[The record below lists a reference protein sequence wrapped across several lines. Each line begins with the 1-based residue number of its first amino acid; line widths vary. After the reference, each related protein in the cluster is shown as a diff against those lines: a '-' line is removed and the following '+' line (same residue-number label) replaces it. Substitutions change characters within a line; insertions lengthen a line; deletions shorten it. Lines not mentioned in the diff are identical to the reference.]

1 MVSINNLSQKLS
13 YKMDLTR
20 RLKYIIVSLLFVI
33 FIALVYTFR
42 AVLPTFILAL
52 LLAYILTPIVVKM
65 SSKKIFRRKIPRGMA
80 IIVIYVLSITG
91 ISFGG
96 TYFVVNLTN
105 EMQTLV
111 TEFPSY
117 GKQIKE
123 NWVPMISSGIQKI
136 SDYMPKMEFD
146 LPKELAD
153 KEDDQPV
160 VPIVKDLETN
170 EIVNYLT
177 NTTFEIKKNKTGYE
191 IIPHHISKSQTVD
204 QNQDLDF
211 TKMFNDFL
219 GNFIQNLQGMLVG
232 LLDLSQIVVF
242 SIVSSIFQ
250 TMITLMVAAFIIIDY
265 ERILGFFRDLF
276 PARFVDNI
284 ELFLQKQNVGLH
296 GVVRGQL
303 IICLV
308 NGFLTWIGLLIFDI
322 KFALTLSILAT
333 ICSLIPIFGVIISS
347 IPIVL
352 MAITNSF
359 FSGLLVLAWILGIHF
374 VEGNILNP
382 KIIGKSAEIHPVLV
396 IFALMAGELTYG
408 LFGALIAVPVF
419 SILQTTFLFVRE
431 HILTDLTTE

>member
-1 MVSINNLSQKLS
+1 MNL
-13 YKMDLTR
+13 TI
-20 RLKYIIVSLLFVI
+20 RLRYIIISLLFLI

-52 LLAYILTPIVVKM
+52 LLAYILTPVVVKI

-105 EMQTLV
+105 EMQILV
-111 TEFPSY
+111 KEFPSY
-117 GKQIKE
+117 GKKIKD
-123 NWVPMISSGIQKI
+123 NWVPTISSGIQKI
-136 SDYMPKMEFD
+136 TEYMPKMNFD
-146 LPKELAD
+146 LPEEITEKEEVKPVVSID
-153 KEDDQPV
+153 KEGNA
-160 VPIVKDLETN
+160 N
-170 EIVNYLT
+170 EIINYLT
-177 NTTFEIKKNKTGYE
+177 NTTFEIKKNKKGYE
-191 IIPHHISKSQTVD
+191 VIPHHISKSKKVD
-204 QNQDLDF
+204 QTQDLDF

-232 LLDLSQIVVF
+232 LLDLSQMVVF

-265 ERILGFFRDLF
+265 ERILHFFRDLF

-303 IICLV
+303 IICVV

-352 MAITNSF
+352 MAITNSIY
-359 FSGLLVLAWILGIHF
+359 SGLFVLAWILGIHF
-374 VEGNILNP
+374 IEGNILNP

-431 HILTDLTTE
+431 NVLSDIKAQ

>member
-1 MVSINNLSQKLS
+1 MNL
-13 YKMDLTR
+13 TI
-20 RLKYIIVSLLFVI
+20 RLRYIIISLLFLI

-52 LLAYILTPIVVKM
+52 LLAYILTPVVVKI

-80 IIVIYVLSITG
+80 IIIIYVLSITG

-105 EMQTLV
+105 EMQILV

-117 GKQIKE
+117 GKKIKE
-123 NWVPMISSGIQKI
+123 NWVPTISSGIQKI
-136 SDYMPKMEFD
+136 SDYMPKMNFD
-146 LPKELAD
+146 LPEEISD
-153 KEDDQPV
+153 KEEVKPV
-160 VPIVKDLETN
+160 VQIDTEGNAN
-170 EIVNYLT
+170 EIVRYLT
-177 NTTFEIKKNKTGYE
+177 NTTFEIKQNKKGYE
-191 IIPHHISKSQTVD
+191 IIPHHISKSKKVD
-204 QNQDLDF
+204 QTQDLDF

-232 LLDLSQIVVF
+232 LLDLSQMVVF
-242 SIVSSIFQ
+242 SLVSSIFQ
-250 TMITLMVAAFIIIDY
+250 TMITLMVAAFIIIDH
-265 ERILGFFRDLF
+265 ERIIHFFRDLF

-303 IICLV
+303 IICVV
-308 NGFLTWIGLLIFDI
+308 NGLLTYIGMLIFDI

-352 MAITNSF
+352 MAITNSIY
-359 FSGLLVLAWILGIHF
+359 SGLFVLAWILGIHF
-374 VEGNILNP
+374 IEGNILNP

-431 HILTDLTTE
+431 NILSDI

>member
-1 MVSINNLSQKLS
+1 
-13 YKMDLTR
+13 MDLTR
-20 RLKYIIVSLLFVI
+20 RLRYIIVSLLFLI
-33 FIALVYTFR
+33 FIALVYIFR

-52 LLAYILTPIVVKM
+52 LLAYILTPIVVKI

-123 NWVPMISSGIQKI
+123 NWVPMISSGIQRI
-136 SDYMPKMEFD
+136 SEYMPKMEFE
-146 LPKELAD
+146 LPKEIAD
-153 KEDDQPV
+153 KEDEKVQPV
-160 VPIVKDLETN
+160 VPIVKDVETN

-177 NTTFEIKKNKTGYE
+177 KTTFEIKKNKTGYE
-191 IIPHHISKSQTVD
+191 IIPHHISKSQDVD
-204 QNQDLDF
+204 QYQDLDF

-232 LLDLSQIVVF
+232 ILDLSQIVVF

-265 ERILGFFRDLF
+265 ERIIHFFRDLF

-308 NGFLTWIGLLIFDI
+308 NGFLTWIGLMIFDI

-374 VEGNILNP
+374 IEGNILNP

-431 HILTDLTTE
+431 HVLSDIKTG